1 MTPATDPT
9 PDRRPTKLPAQRVP
23 SDNYAIVRDGATY
36 QPHAGEWVE
45 FAGDASVADMLLMQR
60 MLRGSREL
68 AALAALDADPEQQFE
83 RFGPYAD
90 TIVDLCA
97 RLARVIVAWSWT
109 DAAGRPLPNPPTAA
123 DLAELDMA
131 ELGYLLRRGQVTDPN
146 PAGAGSTRS
155 SAASAAPQPNRAT
168 RRRRG

>member
-1 MTPATDPT
+1 MSGDLV
-9 PDRRPTKLPAQRVP
+9 PTKPPALRVP
-23 SDNYAIVRDGATY
+23 SDNFTIARDGATY

-45 FAGDASVADMLLMQR
+45 YAGDASVADMLLMQR

-68 AALAALDADPEQQFE
+68 AALAAIDADPEQQFE

-97 RLARVIVAWSWT
+97 RLARVIVAWTWT
-109 DAAGRPLPNPPTAA
+109 DPTGRPYPSPPTAA

-131 ELGYLLRRGQVTDPN
+131 ELGYLLRRGQVMDPN
-146 PAGAGSTRS
+146 PAGAASTRS
-155 SAASAAPQPNRAT
+155 SAASAAPNRAA